1 MTPRIHGLIPQ
12 TFIACAL
19 CALAAGAAAANAADG
34 GAYPTR
40 PIRLIVPFAPGGS
53 NDIMA
58 RLVGQK
64 FSESL
69 GQQVVV
75 DNRGGAS
82 GIIGTELAAKAAP
95 DGYTLL
101 MMSLT
106 IAVNPSLFSKLPYD
120 TQRDLTPL
128 TLVATAPLMLVVH
141 PAMPVK
147 TVKELIAYAKANPG
161 KLAFGSGGPGS
172 TPHLAGEMLK
182 LMAGVQMTHV
192 PYKGGGPALIDLI
205 GGQIQLML
213 ENIPS
218 TLPYAKSGKLRALA
232 VSSLKRSALVPE
244 LPTLHEAA
252 LEGYEIVG
260 WNGLFVPAGT
270 PRAILARLHGETV
283 KALAQPDT
291 RARLAALGA
300 EAIGSSPEEFRAF
313 VQAEIRKWGR
323 VVKEAG
329 LKVE

>member
-1 MTPRIHGLIPQ
+1 M
-12 TFIACAL
+12 
-19 CALAAGAAAANAADG
+19 AAATVSAANAADKVV
-34 GAYPTR
+34 YPTKS
-40 PIRLIVPFAPGGS
+40 IRLIVPFAPGGS

-58 RLVGQK
+58 RLVGHK

-82 GIIGTELAAKAAP
+82 GIIGTDIAAKAAP

-106 IAVNPSLFSKLPYD
+106 LAVNPSLFSKLPYD
-120 TQRDLTPL
+120 TDRDLTPM
-128 TLVATAPLMLVVH
+128 TLVASAPLMLVVH
-141 PAMPVK
+141 PSLPIK
-147 TVKELIAYAKANPG
+147 TVKDLIAYARTDPG

-192 PYKGGGPALIDLI
+192 PYKGGGPALVDLV

-218 TLPYAKSGKLRALA
+218 TLPYAKSGKLRAVA
-232 VSSLKRSALVPE
+232 VTSIKRSALVPD
-244 LPTLHEAA
+244 LPTLDEAG
-252 LEGYEIVG
+252 LKGYEIVG
-260 WNGLFVPAGT
+260 WNGLFAPAGT
-270 PRAILARLHGETV
+270 PRSIVARVHGETS
-283 KALAQPDT
+283 KALGEPDIKS
-291 RARLAALGA
+291 RLAALGA
-300 EAIGSSPEEFRAF
+300 EGIGSGPEEFKAF
-313 VQAEIRKWGR
+313 VQAEIRKWAG
-323 VVKEAG
+323 VVKDAG